1 MSRASDLIESAPP
14 RLTSLAPQFLVEDLD
29 RSMAY
34 YREALG
40 FAFGPAWPPLG
51 GLYAIGMR
59 DGFEIHLKKA
69 AKCPGE
75 REHRRRGEHLDA
87 SAGVEGIESFYEKCD
102 ARGAQITKP
111 LALTEWGTKDFYVE
125 DPDGY
130 VICFGGRATS

>member
-1 MSRASDLIESAPP
+1 MSWTSSVTESAPP
-14 RLTSLAPQFLVEDLD
+14 RLTSLAPQFLVDDLD

-40 FAFGPAWPPLG
+40 FAFGPAWEG
-51 GLYAIGMR
+51 FYAIGMR

-69 AKCPGE
+69 AKFPGE

-87 SAGVEGIESFYEKCD
+87 SAGVEGIESFYEKCV
-102 ARGAQITKP
+102 ARGAKVIKP
-111 LALTEWGTKDFYVE
+111 LAATEWGTRDFYVE

-130 VICFGGRATS
+130 IICFGGRPTS